1 MLEGNGDAEATPCRC
16 APIIIMGHHD
26 GMEPTD
32 WIAIGMIVA
41 FIVLGLLYG
50 YLRNEVLQR
59 HDDEGE
65 GPTKK

>member
-1 MLEGNGDAEATPCRC
+1 
-16 APIIIMGHHD
+16 MGHHE
-26 GMEPTD
+26 GMEPTY

-65 GPTKK
+65 SPTKE